1 MQLHSNV
8 NKLKTH
14 FFFWRVGVGV
24 EVGWVKKEL
33 PCLFT
38 DQLENPS
45 DFRNFSIWKKK
56 KKNTVLFWVKEV
68 LASPL
73 FWELQLTSF
82 RKRRDHPQRLP
93 TSANE
98 MINKVVVAKACR
110 TKGGLSQGNRDEV
123 LRLFLTHSS
132 SRRCSKL
139 PWPTFPMWNH
149 PCSVM
154 LWAGVPFGSAWER
167 QSQQSTCP
175 SVPRENFLDC
185 VQGICSVNL
194 GDSVCLWVWEHC
206 PPVPCNGVHNRFCS
220 VFNV

>member
-14 FFFWRVGVGV
+14 FFLEGRSRGGGGMGQKRTPLFIYRPTR
-24 EVGWVKKEL
+24 KPIPFQKLQHMKE
-33 PCLFT
+33 
-38 DQLENPS
+38 
-45 DFRNFSIWKKK
+45 K

-110 TKGGLSQGNRDEV
+110 TKGGTSRGNRDEV
-123 LRLFLTHSS
+123 LRLFLTRSS
-132 SRRCSKL
+132 SRRCSEL
-139 PWPTFPMWNH
+139 PWPTFPTWNH

-175 SVPRENFLDC
+175 AVPRENFLDC